1 MGCGAS
7 SEGGGGQDTIT
18 VSSSGKKR
26 DAYKLVLLGDKAVG
40 KSRCVAARCGVL
52 LCLPGGARSLC
63 SACHAK
69 AARGAQRLPA
79 RARPA
84 IRDPRGAR
92 RVVNAIPASPPLT
105 APLPI
110 TLARL
115 LVLCVQLPCTR
126 SYRPLFYR
134 PLSASIVL
142 RYTQDK
148 FQDAHALTIGAA
160 FVSKDLSIVS
170 SSRGKNMVRLHIWDT
185 AGEEVSFYLFVP
197 LFLLLLPQ
205 FLLTIGLAPA
215 PVHIVHI
222 VDPNLKAYRS
232 MTRFFYR
239 EAEIGIVVYDVT
251 NKLSFQHLDS
261 WVNDFK
267 EQCPDADVIIA
278 GNKCDI
284 PAQGRQVSLAEAEQ
298 FAADRGFVHI
308 ECSAKANINVQNLF
322 GKVGITLF
330 RKTFPGETD
339 AEIQA

>member
-1 MGCGAS
+1 
-7 SEGGGGQDTIT
+7 
-18 VSSSGKKR
+18 
-26 DAYKLVLLGDKAVG
+26 
-40 KSRCVAARCGVL
+40 
-52 LCLPGGARSLC
+52 
-63 SACHAK
+63 
-69 AARGAQRLPA
+69 
-79 RARPA
+79 
-84 IRDPRGAR
+84 
-92 RVVNAIPASPPLT
+92 
-105 APLPI
+105 
-110 TLARL
+110 
-115 LVLCVQLPCTR
+115 
-126 SYRPLFYR
+126 
-134 PLSASIVL
+134 VL

-185 AGEEVSFYLFVP
+185 AGEE
-197 LFLLLLPQ
+197 
-205 FLLTIGLAPA
+205 
-215 PVHIVHI
+215 
-222 VDPNLKAYRS
+222 AYRS

-267 EQCPDADVIIA
+267 EQCPEADVIIA